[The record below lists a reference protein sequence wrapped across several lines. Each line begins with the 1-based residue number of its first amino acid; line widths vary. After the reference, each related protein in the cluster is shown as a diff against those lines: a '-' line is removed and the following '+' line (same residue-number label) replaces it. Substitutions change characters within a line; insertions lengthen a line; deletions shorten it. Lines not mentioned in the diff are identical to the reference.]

1 MAVDSS
7 ITTIEG
13 DLLCKVVLAIPCD
26 FCRARAGETCK
37 KRNGEALYEGLP
49 VRVHI
54 QRIAPVWVIY
64 KVGYL
69 AGRRDMKEKMSGSP
83 SKAV

>member
-1 MAVDSS
+1 MAVDEG
-7 ITTIEG
+7 ITEISG

-37 KRNGEALYEGLP
+37 KRSGEVLYEDLP

-54 QRIAPVWVIY
+54 QRIAPVWVIF
-64 KVGYL
+64 KVGYHV
-69 AGRRDMKEKMSGSP
+69 GRRDMKEKLRDHDHQD
-83 SKAV
+83 V

>member
-1 MAVDSS
+1 MADGS
-7 ITTIEG
+7 ITTVDG
-13 DLLCKVVLAIPCD
+13 DLLNKVVLAIPCD
-26 FCRARAGETCK
+26 FCRARAGDSCK
-37 KRNGEALYEGLP
+37 KRSGETLYEGLP

-69 AGRRDMKEKMSGSP
+69 AGRRDMKEKLS
-83 SKAV
+83 ANDHQDV